1 MSMMFPVILK
11 GRIKSEPFFRESVII
26 NTLLDIFVSC
36 FSEIGINAIKI
47 NPNKVNKVLL
57 KSRLVVFNFNASI
70 INFIS
75 NGELDFS
82 LEENVLVIKYRV
94 SFLRIYILV
103 ISLCF
108 LHFLFNYNL
117 EGYSFIFDYCVI
129 SFFLICSIS
138 LFTMIVL
145 RKYFKKIANQA
156 LNADG

>member
-1 MSMMFPVILK
+1 MMFPVILK
-11 GRIKSEPFFRESVII
+11 GRIKSEHFFRKRVTLD
-26 NTLLDIFVSC
+26 TLLDIFVSW
-36 FSEIGINAIKI
+36 FSEIGINAIKMS
-47 NPNKVNKVLL
+47 PNKVLL
-57 KSRLVVFNFNASI
+57 KSRFIIFNFNTSI

-117 EGYSFIFDYCVI
+117 KGYSFIFDYCAI
-129 SFFLICSIS
+129 SLFLICSIT
-138 LFTMIVL
+138 LFTMIAF
-145 RKYFKKIANQA
+145 RKYIKKIANKMMVQMPKA
-156 LNADG
+156 